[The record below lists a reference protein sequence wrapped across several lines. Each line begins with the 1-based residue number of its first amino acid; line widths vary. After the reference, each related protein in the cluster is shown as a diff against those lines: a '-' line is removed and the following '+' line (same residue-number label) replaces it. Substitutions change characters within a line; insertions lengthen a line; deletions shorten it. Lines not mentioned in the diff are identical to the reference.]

1 MARKCDWDQALQD
14 AIQSISIKPSLAGH
28 ISEGI
33 AFCGKRQTIALFNA
47 NEHQEA
53 ILRIREL
60 AACPYVNPVACHIV
74 EAYLRV
80 QLGNIA
86 LEGARHSEAVEH
98 FTAAVNASNFFYK
111 LPIHLIYD
119 EFVVLFGWD
128 LKSLWQTANQQQCC
142 AFVRAG
148 SFVTAIELYQSIMD
162 KVDEDMKADLRAWF
176 AAAAAG
182 AHVKDLQ
189 ELVKHRQGH
198 TIDDSIRNWRITINS
213 RACIIYLQESL
224 ERDGL
229 YKSYSP
235 HGMKSSKPDRTLL
248 NDKNGDES

>member
-1 MARKCDWDQALQD
+1 MPIAHLLWRESATGTKHFRTQFSPSALSHHWQA
-14 AIQSISIKPSLAGH
+14 ISPRD

-33 AFCGKRQTIALFNA
+33 AFCGKRQVLAARISFDLASMFTNRDLKTNHFLFLIKTIALFNA

-128 LKSLWQTANQQQCC
+128 LKYLWQTANQQQCC

-148 SFVTAIELYQSIMD
+148 SFVTAIESYQSIMD

-176 AAAAAG
+176 AAL
-182 AHVKDLQ
+182 K
-189 ELVKHRQGH
+189 
-198 TIDDSIRNWRITINS
+198 
-213 RACIIYLQESL
+213 
-224 ERDGL
+224 
-229 YKSYSP
+229 
-235 HGMKSSKPDRTLL
+235 
-248 NDKNGDES
+248 